1 MNKLLL
7 AFILL
12 IIGVFDLVVAVG
24 SQIPAGQKVF
34 LILIGAAFLGAALM
48 TVVNEKKR
56 RDNQKQSE

>member
-12 IIGVFDLVVAVG
+12 IIGVFDLVAAIG
-24 SQIPAGQKVF
+24 SQIPAVQKMF

-56 RDNQKQSE
+56 RDNQGK